1 MHWQTVSYLVILGMG
16 FIAAD
21 IGRTKK
27 PYKTKCVHSFIL
39 ATLFFI
45 IASILLKKIKWP
57 LYLMLIGGALFL
69 VSSMHFI
76 NNYAET
82 YGNRSISSF
91 LKKRTR
97 ETEVNND
104 NKE

>member
-1 MHWQTVSYLVILGMG
+1 
-16 FIAAD
+16 
-21 IGRTKK
+21 
-27 PYKTKCVHSFIL
+27 
-39 ATLFFI
+39 
-45 IASILLKKIKWP
+45 
-57 LYLMLIGGALFL
+57 MLIGGALFL

-91 LKKRTR
+91 LKKTR

>member
-21 IGRTKK
+21 IGRAKK
-27 PYKTKCVHSFIL
+27 PYRVKCIHSFIL

-45 IASILLKKIKWP
+45 IASILLKNIRWP
-57 LYLMLIGGALFL
+57 LYLMLIVGALFL

-91 LKKRTR
+91 FKKRTR
-97 ETEVNND
+97 EIEVNND